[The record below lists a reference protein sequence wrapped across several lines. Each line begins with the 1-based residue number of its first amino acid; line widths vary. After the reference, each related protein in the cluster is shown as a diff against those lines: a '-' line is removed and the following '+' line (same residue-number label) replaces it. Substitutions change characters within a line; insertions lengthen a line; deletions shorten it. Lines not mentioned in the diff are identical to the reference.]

1 MPPEENG
8 EANGE
13 ANGKANGEELS
24 EKSKSEQKTEQFQ
37 EVQTT
42 TPSNSG
48 LTFQPSARTL
58 EKLKTRLSTRYSY
71 TKTNNSF
78 RI

>member
-48 LTFQPSARTL
+48 LTFQPSERTL
-58 EKLKTRLSTRYSY
+58 EKHVSSTRYSY
-71 TKTNNSF
+71 TKTNYSF